1 MFYINFYNIKW
12 FNNFTQPLPDSNNIR
27 SVIFYILLKRICSFV
42 NGNSTA
48 TMATEQGQTRAAMA
62 GFWKSTGRDT
72 AVYDKSKLIGIR
84 TTLAFYKGRAELSRS
99 CVNIYFNLM
108 QMVLHSLLSI
118 ISLSLSVSQLLR

>member
-1 MFYINFYNIKW
+1 MGQDHSRLRFHKKELGLVIVWLSSFAIPNCV
-12 FNNFTQPLPDSNNIR
+12 LLMEIR
-27 SVIFYILLKRICSFV
+27 QQRWQRNKDKP
-42 NGNSTA
+42 
-48 TMATEQGQTRAAMA
+48 A